1 MQHGSRKFFSYKPQ
15 TRNYFLDCQNVDPCK
30 HARTESAQHLLLGGN
45 QYISIPG
52 GNFLQ
57 LSWAPQKKIRMG
69 PSSQCFDSLPSC
81 CMQSSH
87 EDCTITWF
95 KSEWVVTVSAAL
107 WSAWRWEFSCWPST
121 FMFVWI
127 EIAATGV
134 SSSLQ
139 KPLLLHTSN
148 LLFHWRCSCTIL
160 TFSLNL
166 LKSNSIFRACPSRV

>member
-1 MQHGSRKFFSYKPQ
+1 MLTHVNMLVQSQRSISYWVATNTYPYLGV
-15 TRNYFLDCQNVDPCK
+15 TSSSFL
-30 HARTESAQHLLLGGN
+30 ELLKN
-45 QYISIPG
+45 
-52 GNFLQ
+52 
-57 LSWAPQKKIRMG
+57 RMG
-69 PSSQCFDSLPSC
+69 PFSQCFDSLPSC

-139 KPLLLHTSN
+139 KLLLLHTTN